1 MSCGCNKMTGGRKTK
16 RVSWKKSKK
25 QYRKKSKRVRR
36 KSMKRRMMKGGSG
49 LVDST
54 TNSLHQVTSKLLSS
68 PYTPSDANIQPAAI
82 PYRDSYN
89 PYFV

>member
-1 MSCGCNKMTGGRKTK
+1 MGCGCNKMTGGRKSK
-16 RVSWKKSKK
+16 RVQWKKSKK
-25 QYRKKSKRVRR
+25 QYRKKSYKR
-36 KSMKRRMMKGGSG
+36 KSMKKYKMMKGGSG
-49 LVDST
+49 LIDNATSGM
-54 TNSLHQVTSKLLSS
+54 HQVTSKLLSS